1 MELPVVRASVAG
13 MGLPYRPDR
22 AAIRVSGDGSGAGG
36 GVDVRIVVGVSPDE
50 SGSDA
55 VALGAVLSRL
65 LGGALTVAYVHP
77 PTVDY
82 PSVGNVDAE
91 WAEFLRE
98 RGDATLAGAA
108 AQLAGD
114 WGIVDVERK
123 TVASASVPRGLR
135 QATADVGAAITVL
148 GPDTG
153 GRDGRLALGS
163 AAQSLLHGGET
174 AVALA
179 PEGYRETAPDAIGR
193 LVVGFRDTRA
203 AIALTGSALELAEAT
218 GIPVH
223 LLTVVMRSTRIV
235 GARAGRD
242 PERAVM
248 DSLVEREAAAQAREI
263 ADSGGRL
270 TGEVVRGDT
279 AEQAMGRVDWHPDD
293 VLLVGSSRFGTLRRV
308 FLGDTTHKLLRACA
322 VPAIVMPREP
332 GEFAEDLAEE
342 SAE

>member
-1 MELPVVRASVAG
+1 
-13 MGLPYRPDR
+13 
-22 AAIRVSGDGSGAGG
+22 
-36 GVDVRIVVGVSPDE
+36 VDVRIVVGVSPDE

-114 WGIVDVERK
+114 WGIVDVERM
-123 TVASASVPRGLR
+123 TVANASVSRGLR
-135 QATADVGAAITVL
+135 ETARDLDASLIVI

-163 AAQSLLHGGET
+163 IAHSLLHGGET

-193 LVVGFRDTRA
+193 VVVGFRDTRE
-203 AIALTGSALELAEAT
+203 AIALVSTALEVGGAA
-218 GIPVH
+218 GIPVE
-223 LLTVVMRSTRIV
+223 LLTVVLRSTRIV

-248 DSLVEREAAAQAREI
+248 DSLVERERAAQAREI
-263 ADSGGRL
+263 STSGGRL
-270 TGEVVRGDT
+270 TGKVVRGDT
-279 AEQAMGRVDWHPDD
+279 AEQGMMRFSWQSDD
-293 VLLVGSSRFGTLRRV
+293 LLVVGSSRFGALRRV
-308 FLGDTTHKLLRACA
+308 FLGDTTHKLLRACS

-332 GEFAEDLAEE
+332 GDLTAEIDAE
-342 SAE
+342 

>member
-1 MELPVVRASVAG
+1 M
-13 MGLPYRPDR
+13 
-22 AAIRVSGDGSGAGG
+22 
-36 GVDVRIVVGVSPDE
+36 RIVVGVSPDE

-114 WGIVDVERK
+114 WGIVDVERM
-123 TVASASVPRGLR
+123 TVANASVSRGLR
-135 QATADVGAAITVL
+135 ETARDLDASLIVI

-163 AAQSLLHGGET
+163 IAHSLLHGGET

-193 LVVGFRDTRA
+193 VVVGFRDTRE
-203 AIALTGSALELAEAT
+203 AIALVSTALEVGGAA
-218 GIPVH
+218 GIPVE
-223 LLTVVMRSTRIV
+223 LLTVVLRSTRIV

-248 DSLVEREAAAQAREI
+248 DSLVERERAAQAREI
-263 ADSGGRL
+263 STSGGRL
-270 TGEVVRGDT
+270 TGKVVRGDT
-279 AEQAMGRVDWHPDD
+279 AEQGMMRFSWQSDD
-293 VLLVGSSRFGTLRRV
+293 LLVVGSSRFGALRRV
-308 FLGDTTHKLLRACA
+308 FLGDTTHKLLRACS

-332 GEFAEDLAEE
+332 GDLTAEIDAE
-342 SAE
+342 